1 MHIFCVTQSHRVH
14 IQSAAMND
22 FTRPISFRSSAL
34 KVARNLESLPIFH
47 HERSQGSAP
56 APSVPPRTSYRLLDK
71 VTIVIGASSG
81 LGRAIAIAYAAKGA
95 AVVCADLDP
104 VANIHLKEGM

>member
-1 MHIFCVTQSHRVH
+1 
-14 IQSAAMND
+14 MNE

-34 KVARNLESLPIFH
+34 KVTRNLESLPIFH

-71 VTIVIGASSG
+71 VMIVTVASSG
-81 LGRAIAIAYAAKGA
+81 LGRAIAIAIAYAAKGA
-95 AVVCADLDP
+95 AVVCADLNP
-104 VANIHLKEGM
+104 VANMHLKEGM